1 MRLIIKE
8 DSAAVGLW
16 AAKYVRN
23 RINSFLED
31 NWDEAR
37 SAAGKTFNLGLPTGS
52 TPLHM
57 YKNLVQFCKEGTW
70 EKMVFLKAQLNMTNF
85 LTNKRS
91 IDLA

>member
-57 YKNLVQFCKEGTW
+57 YKNLVQFCKEGT
-70 EKMVFLKAQLNMTNF
+70 
-85 LTNKRS
+85 
-91 IDLA
+91 